1 MGLFGNT
8 SNIWFNGQT
17 GSLVYLNGNLLWS
30 SSISSP
36 VESSALYEFT
46 TFTFTTANTFGRT
59 GPTIQNLRAFYT
71 SSASWASNT
80 SYFTTASFGIQL
92 WTVPEDGIYEIEAAG
107 AGGAPNET
115 VAGGK
120 GAVIRGRASLTKG
133 EKLKILVGQ
142 SAAVARSGGGGDRL
156 YKSSA
161 GGGGTFVVKN
171 TGLTNV
177 VADVVI
183 VAGGGGGTGST
194 TVDPQANGQTTTFGG
209 RARRNNLNAGGA
221 GGVGGRGGSIGNAT
235 ANGAGGGLL
244 TQGVTSSLASGDSFN
259 NGGFGGAINTTY
271 APQGGGFGG
280 GGAPNNGL
288 FTRMSGGGGFSGG
301 GASNTGGDGTAD
313 ETNMCG
319 GGGGSY
325 IQSGITD
332 VATSNGLYETLSN
345 FSGSAITNLNLYN
358 SGSGYVKITK
368 I

>member
-1 MGLFGNT
+1 MSLFGNA

-30 SSISSP
+30 SSVSAP
-36 VESSALYEFT
+36 VQSSALYEFT
-46 TFTFTTANTFGRT
+46 TFTFTNAGTFGRT

-80 SYFTTASFGIQL
+80 SYFTTASAGIQL
-92 WTVPEDGIYEIEAAG
+92 WTVPDDGTYEIEAAG
-107 AGGAPNET
+107 AGGTPNET

-120 GAVIRGRASLTKG
+120 GAIIKGRVQLTKG

-142 SAAVARSGGGGDRL
+142 YGSYASGRL
-156 YKSSA
+156 YRSSA

-194 TVDPQANGQTTTFGG
+194 TVDAQANGQTTTSGG
-209 RARRNNLNAGGA
+209 RARRNNANAGGA
-221 GGVGGRGGSIGNAT
+221 GGIGGRGGAIGNAS

-244 TQGVTSSLASGDSFN
+244 TQGATSSLASGDSFN
-259 NGGFGGAINTTY
+259 SGGVGGSINAQY

-280 GGAPNNGL
+280 GGAPNNGA
-288 FTRMSGGGGFSGG
+288 FARMAGGGGFSGG
-301 GASNTGGDGTAD
+301 GASNTGGDGTTD

-325 IQSGITD
+325 IQSGITN
-332 VATSNGLYETLSN
+332 VATSNGLYETLSD
-345 FSGSAITNLNLYN
+345 FSGSAITNLNQYN